1 MNKIKFCEALYAS
14 CDGVVVC
21 RRKSLLIPVLLVIA
35 GALLFAAGSFIGED
49 GEMVDLRSS
58 LVMAGI
64 VAAVAGAVYLLF
76 RLAGKGEPY
85 HKAKHAF
92 LRSDVLSFDRAQRD
106 KVMAAIEKGDY
117 DALVKLPR
125 RDVSALAVL
134 AYALP
139 DGTFAAVQAFE
150 YAELEYRPIC
160 GVKIL
165 TK

>member
-1 MNKIKFCEALYAS
+1 M
-14 CDGVVVC
+14 
-21 RRKSLLIPVLLVIA
+21 
-35 GALLFAAGSFIGED
+35 
-49 GEMVDLRSS
+49 RSS
-58 LVMAGI
+58 LMMAGI
-64 VAAVAGAVYLLF
+64 VTAVAGAVYLLF
-76 RLAGKGEPY
+76 RLAGGGEPY

>member
-1 MNKIKFCEALYAS
+1 MRLF
-14 CDGVVVC
+14 VH
-21 RRKSLLIPVLLVIA
+21 RLLVVLVGSLCCLA
-35 GALLFAAGSFIGED
+35 AEGASFAD
-49 GEMVDLRSS
+49 MVD
-58 LVMAGI
+58 
-64 VAAVAGAVYLLF
+64 VAG
-76 RLAGKGEPY
+76 GGEPY